1 MKKTRSKKYTKE
13 IEVNGHLIDSMI
25 LTRIFD
31 RIMDLQGDFEVKEF
45 KIGQGKNDY
54 SYAKLS
60 VTGKNES
67 HLSQMLNEIYSAGGI
82 SVELESVQYVKIKKN
97 SVLPDN
103 FYSTTNNPT
112 FIYLND
118 KWI

>member
-1 MKKTRSKKYTKE
+1 MKKIRSNKYTKE
-13 IEVNGHLIDSMI
+13 IEVKGHLIDSMI

-54 SYAKLS
+54 SYAKLA

-67 HLSQMLNEIYSAGGI
+67 HLSLSLIHI
-82 SVELESVQYVKIKKN
+82 
-97 SVLPDN
+97 
-103 FYSTTNNPT
+103 
-112 FIYLND
+112 
-118 KWI
+118 

>member
-1 MKKTRSKKYTKE
+1 MKKNRSKKYTKE

-54 SYAKLS
+54 SYAKLA

-67 HLSQMLNEIYSAGGI
+67 HLSQMLNEIYSANTGKP
-82 SVELESVQYVKIKKN
+82 VDEIKKA
-97 SVLPDN
+97 LERDN
-103 FYSTTNNPT
+103 FMTPKNAKDFGLIDQVVEKRT
-112 FIYLND
+112 
-118 KWI
+118 

>member
-1 MKKTRSKKYTKE
+1 MKKNRSKKYTKE

-31 RIMDLQGDFEVKEF
+31 RIMDLRGDFEVKEF

-60 VTGKNES
+60 VTGKNET

-82 SVELESVQYVKIKKN
+82 SVELESVQYVKIKKI
-97 SVLPDN
+97 P
-103 FYSTTNNPT
+103 FYLIISILQLIILHL
-112 FIYLND
+112 FI
-118 KWI
+118 